1 MGWQDVAMQGQEHR
15 SSTKARDLRAS
26 STDAERRLW
35 QYLRGR
41 QIAGCKFRRQH
52 PFGPFV
58 LDFVCLERNVV
69 VELDGGQHV
78 DTVRYDQE
86 RTRYLE
92 RAGFVVLRFWNND
105 VFGNAEGVIDV
116 ISDALQRANPSP
128 PNPPLEGE
136 G

>member
-1 MGWQDVAMQGQEHR
+1 MGLQDIAMRGKEHH
-15 SSTKARDLRAS
+15 SSTRARDLRAS

-35 QYLRGR
+35 QCLRGR

-58 LDFVCLERNVV
+58 LDFACLERNVV
-69 VELDGGQHV
+69 VELDGGQHA

-86 RTRYLE
+86 RTKYLE